1 MSEIKVILEWK
12 KFDKLEDV
20 LKEKDEEAYGVYQI
34 TGYHAV
40 FGDASLLYIG
50 RAVDQSFAERFRQ
63 HENWLRKE
71 SGIKIYLGRVDSID
85 DNDGYAEEEWKR
97 ITKDVE
103 ILLIYYHSPPYNST
117 FISESPKPTS
127 KLRIINIGDYG
138 DLYPEISHEGL
149 ELEEKGLQ
157 SRPLDEP

>member
-1 MSEIKVILEWK
+1 MFEKKVILEWK
-12 KFDKLEDV
+12 KFEKLEDV
-20 LKEKDEEAYGVYQI
+20 LKENDEEAYGVYQI
-34 TGYHAV
+34 SGYHAV
-40 FGDASLLYIG
+40 FGDGALLYIG

-63 HENWLRKE
+63 HEDWLRKE
-71 SGIKIYLGRVDSID
+71 SGVKIYLGRTTNIENDIW
-85 DNDGYAEEEWKR
+85 DNIIKH
-97 ITKDVE
+97 VE

-149 ELEEKGLQ
+149 ELEEKGLP